1 MVFLDG
7 ARDGVSGRRVCGP
20 VLWRFP
26 ETIFI
31 CNKVSGTFMY
41 VDTFFSIKSKHT
53 RIIKNCEF
61 KKGSRDRSPKQKVR
75 KQEL

>member
-1 MVFLDG
+1 MH
-7 ARDGVSGRRVCGP
+7 
-20 VLWRFP
+20 
-26 ETIFI
+26 T
-31 CNKVSGTFMY
+31 N
-41 VDTFFSIKSKHT
+41 IKCKHAANDRKYTYILKYTYT

>member
-1 MVFLDG
+1 MHVYLG
-7 ARDGVSGRRVCGP
+7 SVCLIVSNY
-20 VLWRFP
+20 
-26 ETIFI
+26 T
-31 CNKVSGTFMY
+31 
-41 VDTFFSIKSKHT
+41 IKSKHT

>member
-1 MVFLDG
+1 MFLDG
-7 ARDGVSGRRVCGP
+7 AFVDHFYGAFS
-20 VLWRFP
+20 

-41 VDTFFSIKSKHT
+41 VDTYFSIKSKHT